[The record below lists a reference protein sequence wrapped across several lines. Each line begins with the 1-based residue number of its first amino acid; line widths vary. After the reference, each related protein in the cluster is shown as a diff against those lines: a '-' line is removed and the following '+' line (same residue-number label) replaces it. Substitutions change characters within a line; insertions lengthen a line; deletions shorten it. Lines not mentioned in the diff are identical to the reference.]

1 MCIKIDSFTRK
12 KPYFKGFVNFIDNR
26 LMTYIAFA
34 LKERKLLS
42 FAVSFTFFS
51 SFGQTFLIALFV
63 PFFLS
68 AFDLTN
74 ASFGTLYSVA
84 TLTSAVSLPYM
95 GQWIDRIPLR
105 RYSIFVAVGL
115 FSSAVLMTIS
125 WHISILFISLVLL
138 RLTGQGLSSHTAQTT
153 MARFF
158 DHQRGKALSISNL
171 GFPLGEAIF
180 PVAIAGLL
188 ALFHWRVTWGI
199 ISALILLVLIPAIWF
214 LVRESETVAEKDD
227 ERKRDVSTKESY
239 KIIFKHPKL
248 LFILPSILLPP
259 FWATGLFLYQVSYA
273 DQLGWTAGIIAS
285 SFVMYAA
292 NRIIMGLF
300 AGPLVDKYS
309 AHTIFPFFM
318 IPMILGFFV
327 GGQFTA
333 TWSAF
338 VYMGLFGAT
347 FGMAGTIKSALWTEM
362 FGMGMIGTV
371 RSLFSSIMVV
381 STAASPFIMGL
392 WLDSGVTMPSIFFIA
407 MVTAIIGGLFSLRLL
422 FDEPKKE

>member
-1 MCIKIDSFTRK
+1 
-12 KPYFKGFVNFIDNR
+12 
-26 LMTYIAFA
+26 MTYIEFA

-84 TLTSAVSLPYM
+84 TLTSAFSLPYL
-95 GQWIDRIPLR
+95 GQWIDRVPLR
-105 RYSIFVAVGL
+105 RYSMFVAGGL
-115 FSSAVLMTIS
+115 FLSAVLMTLS
-125 WHISILFISLVLL
+125 WHISVLFISLVLL

-199 ISALILLVLIPAIWF
+199 ISALILLVLIPSVWF
-214 LVRESETVAEKDD
+214 LVRKSEAVAEKDE
-227 ERKRDVSTKESY
+227 ERKRDTSTKESY

-248 LFILPSILLPP
+248 LFVLPSILLPP
-259 FWATGLFLYQVSYA
+259 FWATGVFLYQVSYA
-273 DQLGWTAGIIAS
+273 DQLGWTAAIIAS
-285 SFVMYAA
+285 SFVLFATT
-292 NRIIMGLF
+292 RILMGLYT
-300 AGPLVDKYS
+300 GPLVDKYS
-309 AHTIFPFFM
+309 AHTIFPFFL
-318 IPMILGFFV
+318 IPMIIGFLI
-327 GGQFTA
+327 GGQFTG
-333 TWSAF
+333 TWAAF

-347 FGMAGTIKSALWTEM
+347 FGMAGTVKSALWTEM

-371 RSLFSSIMVV
+371 RSLFSSIMVI
-381 STAASPFIMGL
+381 STAASPFLMGL
-392 WLDSGVTMPSIFFIA
+392 WLDSGVSMPTIFFIA
-407 MVTAIIGGLFSLRLL
+407 TVTTLIGGLFSLLLL
-422 FDEPKKE
+422 FGETQPVEE

>member
-1 MCIKIDSFTRK
+1 
-12 KPYFKGFVNFIDNR
+12 
-26 LMTYIAFA
+26 MTYIAFA

-68 AFDLTN
+68 FFDLTN

-84 TLTSAVSLPYM
+84 TLTSAFSLPYL
-95 GQWIDRIPLR
+95 GQWIDRVPLR
-105 RYSIFVAVGL
+105 RYSMFVAGGL
-115 FSSAVLMTIS
+115 FLSAVLMTIS

-180 PVAIAGLL
+180 PIAIAGLL
-188 ALFHWRVTWGI
+188 AVFHWRVTWAI
-199 ISALILLVLIPAIWF
+199 IAALILLVLIPGIWF
-214 LVRESETVAEKDD
+214 LVRESETVEEKDS
-227 ERKRDVSTKESY
+227 ERKRDVSTRESY

-248 LFILPSILLPP
+248 LFVLPAILLPP

-273 DQLGWTAGIIAS
+273 DQLGWSAAIIAS
-285 SFVMYAA
+285 SFVMFAIT
-292 NRIIMGLF
+292 RILMGLF
-300 AGPLVDKYS
+300 TGPLVDKYS
-309 AHTIFPFFM
+309 AHTIFPFFL

-327 GGQFTA
+327 GGQFSSTLA
-333 TWSAF
+333 AF
-338 VYMGLFGAT
+338 IYMGLFGAT
-347 FGMAGTIKSALWTEM
+347 FGMAGTVKSALWTEM
-362 FGMGMIGTV
+362 FGSKMIGTV

-381 STAASPFIMGL
+381 STAASPFLMGL
-392 WLDSGVTMPSIFFIA
+392 WLDSGVTMPTIFMIA
-407 MVTAIIGGLFSLRLL
+407 LLTTIGGGLFSLRLL
-422 FDEPKKE
+422 FDEPVAA

>member
-1 MCIKIDSFTRK
+1 
-12 KPYFKGFVNFIDNR
+12 
-26 LMTYIAFA
+26 MTYIAFA
-34 LKERKLLS
+34 LKEKKLLS

-84 TLTSAVSLPYM
+84 TLTSAFSLPYF

-105 RYSIFVAVGL
+105 KYSILVAFGL
-115 FSSAVLMTIS
+115 FIATVLMTVS

-180 PVAIAGLL
+180 PIAIAGLL

-199 ISALILLVLIPAIWF
+199 ISALVLLVLIPAIWF
-214 LVRESETVAEKDD
+214 LVRESETVTEKEDD
-227 ERKRDVSTKESY
+227 LKREISTKESY
-239 KIIFKHPKL
+239 KLIFKQPKL
-248 LFILPSILLPP
+248 LFVLPAILLPP

-273 DQLGWTAGIIAS
+273 EQLGWTAAIIAS
-285 SFVMYAA
+285 SFIMFAVT
-292 NRIIMGLF
+292 RILMGLF
-300 AGPLVDKYS
+300 TGPLVDKFS
-309 AHTIFPFFM
+309 AHTIFPFFL
-318 IPMILGFFV
+318 IPMILGFLI
-327 GGQFTA
+327 GGQFSA
-333 TWSAF
+333 TWAAF

-347 FGMAGTIKSALWTEM
+347 FGMAGTVKSALWTEM
-362 FGMGMIGTV
+362 FGSGMIGTV

-381 STAASPFIMGL
+381 STAASPFLMGL
-392 WLDSGVTMPSIFFIA
+392 WLDSGVSMPTIFFLA
-407 MVTAIIGGLFSLRLL
+407 LATSLAGGLLSLRLL
-422 FDEPKKE
+422 FNNPEETKA